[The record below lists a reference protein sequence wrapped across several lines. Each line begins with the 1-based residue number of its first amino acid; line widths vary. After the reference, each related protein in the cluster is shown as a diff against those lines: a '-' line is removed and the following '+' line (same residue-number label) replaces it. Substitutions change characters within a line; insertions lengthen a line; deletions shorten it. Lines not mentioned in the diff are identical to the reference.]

1 MQIVFFLLL
10 AGNSRMIQC
19 RGGEML
25 SICERHRGRFLS
37 AFVNAIVV
45 VYSLPLLTPL
55 WSFTQCLCER
65 LGGFL
70 VSAFVNALVVVF

>member
-25 SICERHRGRFLS
+25 SIVQYIRHACLMDAVVLIRLDS
-37 AFVNAIVV
+37 VV
-45 VYSLPLLTPL
+45 VLI
-55 WSFTQCLCER
+55 
-65 LGGFL
+65 
-70 VSAFVNALVVVF
+70 